1 VWTDDNGKLDYDAAL
16 EGMVR
21 DARVILAREMR
32 HSILKITGND
42 TEAQRA
48 APEPEATA
56 TPAEETPNTS
66 EELHQR
72 HVIAEHHEHEHEH
85 VDQGKD

>member
-1 VWTDDNGKLDYDAAL
+1 
-16 EGMVR
+16 
-21 DARVILAREMR
+21 MR

-42 TEAQRA
+42 TETQRT
-48 APEPEATA
+48 APEQEVVAPA
-56 TPAEETPNTS
+56 PAETLNTS

-85 VDQGKD
+85 IDQGKD